1 MKVYVITGAGHFPGT
16 GSCLAEYLLK
26 TGNNVAINSRTFD
39 DRWADIL
46 GDYPDNLAIVSGD
59 ITDTG
64 VQQELIDTAIETW
77 GRIDCL
83 VNNASTVETSTTPSR
98 EEWNR
103 EFLLNVTVP
112 YELSV
117 LAEEYLT
124 ITQGSI
130 IMIGSRAGL
139 QVVARKNNNNLAY
152 SVAKSAEHH
161 LTKSLAVMLAPNIR
175 VNAVAL
181 GMFDSAR
188 SQHKFGDQQSAM
200 IERYKSNSLTN
211 TLVDADSL
219 IESIVFL
226 ANNKNITGQVLPVCG
241 GASVHK

>member
-1 MKVYVITGAGHFPGT
+1 MKVYIITGAGHFPGT

-26 TGNNVAINSRTFD
+26 TGNSVVINSRTFD
-39 DRWADIL
+39 DCWRDIL
-46 GDYPDNLAIVSGD
+46 ADYPDNLAIVSGD
-59 ITDTG
+59 ITDTA
-64 VQQELIDTAIETW
+64 VQQELIDTAIDTW

-83 VNNASTVETSTTPSR
+83 VNNASTVETSADPGR
-98 EEWNR
+98 EEWNK

-112 YELSV
+112 YELST
-117 LAEEYLT
+117 LAEKHLSVS
-124 ITQGSI
+124 QGSI

-188 SQHKFGDQQSAM
+188 SQRKFGEAQSAM

-219 IESIVFL
+219 IESILFL
-226 ANNKNITGQVLPVCG
+226 ANNKNITGQILPVCG